1 MLCILKKTFSES
13 VGCASGLCEAH
24 VRELVSVAHSQNTFS
39 ESVGCAN
46 GLCEAHVMEPV
57 SVAHSQKRFLKVLR
71 RRSVVGVVG
80 EFLVDE
86 FGVVGEFGLRIC
98 LCDLIDS
105 RVR

>member
-1 MLCILKKTFSES
+1 MHIVKKT
-13 VGCASGLCEAH
+13 
-24 VRELVSVAHSQNTFS
+24 
-39 ESVGCAN
+39 
-46 GLCEAHVMEPV
+46 
-57 SVAHSQKRFLKVLR
+57 FLKVLR